1 MSLALLIALT
11 VVSAGGAVLALAFA
25 LAHR

>member
-11 VVSAGGAVLALAFA
+11 VASAGGAVLALAFA